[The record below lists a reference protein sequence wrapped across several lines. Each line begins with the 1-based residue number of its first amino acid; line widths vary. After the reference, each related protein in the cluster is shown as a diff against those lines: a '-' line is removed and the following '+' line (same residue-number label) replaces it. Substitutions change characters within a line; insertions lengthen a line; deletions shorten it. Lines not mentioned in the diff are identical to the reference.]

1 MTHAR
6 PDVGSMPE
14 PHMKR
19 LIVIGAGGYG
29 RVCLD
34 IARMSGY
41 EVIGFCDAAQP
52 DGARI
57 NGVPVLGGNEIILA
71 GSRSDDAS
79 FVVAIGDQ
87 FLKRE
92 LAELTIHVGCKL
104 ETLIHPSAT
113 ISPHASIGDG
123 TVVMPNCVVNAN
135 AVIGRFCLLNTA
147 STVDHDNTL
156 HDGVQLGPGVHLA
169 GHVSLAEDVLIGTGA
184 SVIPGVSIGRNTT
197 VGAGAVVIDDL
208 PPAVTAVGVP
218 AGIISGPY

>member
-135 AVIGRFCLLNTA
+135 
-147 STVDHDNTL
+147 
-156 HDGVQLGPGVHLA
+156 
-169 GHVSLAEDVLIGTGA
+169 GA
-184 SVIPGVSIGRNTT
+184 SAPTAKHARPSSSSSRDGTIRAGAIPPSAICRRSTTKGNIYPPLTQIRNTPRNRGNST
-197 VGAGAVVIDDL
+197 RMASL
-208 PPAVTAVGVP
+208 PPCG
-218 AGIISGPY
+218 GGSGWG

>member
-1 MTHAR
+1 MAQAR
-6 PDVGSMPE
+6 PDIGLLPE

-19 LIVIGAGGYG
+19 LIIIGAGGYG

-34 IARMSGY
+34 IARMTGY
-41 EVIGFCDAAQP
+41 QVIGFCDTAQP

-71 GSRSDDAS
+71 DSHSDDTS
-79 FVVAIGDQ
+79 FVVAVGDQ

-92 LAELTIHVGCKL
+92 LAELTIHVGREL

-113 ISPHASIGDG
+113 ISPNASIGEG

-156 HDGVQLGPGVHLA
+156 SDGVQLGPGVHLA